1 MFNYG
6 VDSDSSAVCLS
17 ILCKKQP
24 AAWEP
29 WRFAAGGVV
38 EGVSPI
44 SGFCGSTLPPP
55 GKTGAALR
63 EWYSAI

>member
-1 MFNYG
+1 MF
-6 VDSDSSAVCLS
+6 
-17 ILCKKQP
+17 IHIMQKQP
-24 AAWEP
+24 AAWELG
-29 WRFAAGGVV
+29 RFAAGGVV

-44 SGFCGSTLPPP
+44 SWICGGSLPPP